1 MNTRSD
7 MDEPKEEP
15 KHYVLEVQSAV
26 IRGTSIILGAPA
38 EVEAQEEEKD
48 DGEVSVRRGS

>member
-1 MNTRSD
+1 

-26 IRGTSIILGAPA
+26 IRGASIIRGAPS
-38 EVEAQEEEKD
+38 EVEAPEEEKD
-48 DGEVSVRRGS
+48 DGESSS